1 MKLEVGKV
9 YRVMRGGALCVSPF
23 LGCLV
28 RVEKLGHEPEERG
41 WEKGKGEKWAWARR
55 LDSGEA
61 QWFYENELR
70 EVSAIDALAEI
81 VRPGRTKA

>member
-9 YRVMRGGALCVSPF
+9 YRVMRGGALCVSGF
-23 LGCLV
+23 VGCLV
-28 RVEKLGHEPEERG
+28 RVEKLGHEPE
-41 WEKGKGEKWAWARR
+41 GEKWAWARR
-55 LDSGEA
+55 LNSGEA